1 MTTSDQR
8 DGFIHRASSILPFL
22 PEEATATKLTK
33 DNSVTLE
40 LRSIPSTADSPKI
53 KYSVRIVSGT
63 ETPREIIHWYNDLVN
78 QVFPGLG
85 LDDATSGP
93 GQQAI
98 LKTVTTGNVF
108 QMVKTTGDQ
117 LATANRLARATA
129 ANADPTDAGH
139 RTILATEL
147 NDADN
152 MTRIVVQMVLN
163 SIIQVMMPRHALQK
177 VKRYLRRE
185 YRKPAG
191 MRVRDYFQRLVFIN
205 TQELPRLPPF
215 QDGQFFTESD
225 LIDILLFATPKI
237 WQREMDRMGFDPLTS
252 TAIELLVFMENCE
265 SMESYEKDDKTV
277 VRKPNNSKTGNKKGN
292 KPSDPKKQKW
302 CDNHGWSNHT
312 TADCNQNKPGF
323 KKGNGNKA
331 KGKVFGNKTN
341 AKSAYQRK
349 TDETPKE
356 ASGPKE
362 LNAVM
367 KKAIQQVVRQEVKSL
382 KKKSNDLHMVE
393 AILSDFNY
401 KEMDNMQIDSDDDRK
416 IHADLQIDS
425 DDEVTV

>member
-1 MTTSDQR
+1 
-8 DGFIHRASSILPFL
+8 
-22 PEEATATKLTK
+22 
-33 DNSVTLE
+33 
-40 LRSIPSTADSPKI
+40 
-53 KYSVRIVSGT
+53 
-63 ETPREIIHWYNDLVN
+63 
-78 QVFPGLG
+78 
-85 LDDATSGP
+85 
-93 GQQAI
+93 
-98 LKTVTTGNVF
+98 
-108 QMVKTTGDQ
+108 
-117 LATANRLARATA
+117 
-129 ANADPTDAGH
+129 
-139 RTILATEL
+139 
-147 NDADN
+147 
-152 MTRIVVQMVLN
+152 MTRIVVQMILN
-163 SIIQVMMPRHALQK
+163 SIIEVMVPRHALQK

-215 QDGQFFTESD
+215 GNDQFFTQSD

-237 WQREMDRMGFDPLTS
+237 WQKEMDRMGFDPLTS
-252 TAIELLVFMENCE
+252 TAIGLLVFMENCE
-265 SMESYEKDDKTV
+265 AMESYEKDDKTV

-323 KKGNGNKA
+323 QKGNGNKA

>member
-1 MTTSDQR
+1 MTTSNQTE
-8 DGFIHRASSILPFL
+8 GFINRANSILPFL
-22 PEEATATKLTK
+22 PEEATSTKLTK

-40 LRSIPSTADSPKI
+40 LRSIPANVDSPKI

-63 ETPREIIHWYNDLVN
+63 ETPREIIHWCNDLVN

-85 LDDATSGP
+85 LTEADSGP

-98 LKTVTTGNVF
+98 LKTVTTGNVYLL
-108 QMVKTTGDQ
+108 VTTTSDQ
-117 LATANRLARATA
+117 LATINRLARATA
-129 ANADPTDAGH
+129 AHADPTNAAH
-139 RTILATEL
+139 IAIMAEEL
-147 NDADN
+147 NDPDN
-152 MTRIVVQMVLN
+152 LTRIVVSMVLN
-163 SIIQVMMPRHALQK
+163 GIIEVMVPRHALQK

-205 TQELPRLPPF
+205 QQELPRLPPF
-215 QDGQFFTESD
+215 GNDQYFTQSD

-237 WQREMDRMGFDPLTS
+237 WQKEMDRMGFDPLTS

-265 SMESYEKDDKTV
+265 AMESYEKDDKTV
-277 VRKPNNSKTGNKKGN
+277 VKKPNNSKTGAKKGN

-323 KKGNGNKA
+323 QKGNGNKA

-356 ASGPKE
+356 APKE

-367 KKAIQQVVRQEVKSL
+367 KKAIQQAVRQEVKSL